1 MNKIIIILISVFLIY
16 QLFCKNIYKEKFVS
30 IKDELTDEATSS
42 SVSVN
47 YFESEKIDSKLEEI
61 KKIKKTVSIEISD
74 IKDEVSTEINEI
86 KNIKDKV
93 SLELNEIKDD
103 VSNKIENLI
112 RINKQA
118 SKVTNNIL
126 NDKNKLI
133 NLNKELVEVES
144 QKQKLLHKDK
154 PSGLGNVKFQLQKGS
169 NFYTIKKGFFK
180 KDNWKYDKRAK
191 AWKVDLVIS
200 DEEKLNG
207 FIVKVDDSLYKFK
220 NKIFYDK
227 LNKEIENPFT
237 IIKDNV
243 LIKRFYLKLN
253 FNEHNLLPTKFE
265 YKMTNVAL
273 RVNSGKFTGQKD
285 VCLTS
290 CKKLKFNENI
300 SDCRLKNIGD
310 KGYNYGFCCKTEET
324 ELECRN
330 RLGNAIDNYDNYEK
344 YAVPFKK
351 NLTYALK
358 CKFPSNLNGE
368 DNYDCKPSDTFRN
381 GICKV
386 EFEGKEYKA
395 LCCPDR
401 MSKEKCESRERK
413 MRNVIDFKNIKDFSD
428 YIIEVLKDKDKM
440 YYQTI
445 SKEGKLLLISYL
457 LESRQLKGNI
467 FDKIFDKKDTEKLIK
482 NLKFNKILPNNKNKK
497 ILEKL
502 LKNLF
507 HFENNEKKFDKIEY
521 SENKYNHCL
530 EKENKRREKS
540 LSNYIRN
547 KKKCLISDDIKYN
560 LFVIISNFK
569 RLPKNDKDEILNNI
583 LNYLKNDLTF
593 AKKLFGNNIKK
604 ILKLF

>member
-285 VCLTS
+285 V
-290 CKKLKFNENI
+290 
-300 SDCRLKNIGD
+300 
-310 KGYNYGFCCKTEET
+310 
-324 ELECRN
+324 
-330 RLGNAIDNYDNYEK
+330 
-344 YAVPFKK
+344 
-351 NLTYALK
+351 
-358 CKFPSNLNGE
+358 
-368 DNYDCKPSDTFRN
+368 
-381 GICKV
+381 
-386 EFEGKEYKA
+386 
-395 LCCPDR
+395 
-401 MSKEKCESRERK
+401 
-413 MRNVIDFKNIKDFSD
+413 
-428 YIIEVLKDKDKM
+428 
-440 YYQTI
+440 
-445 SKEGKLLLISYL
+445 
-457 LESRQLKGNI
+457 
-467 FDKIFDKKDTEKLIK
+467 
-482 NLKFNKILPNNKNKK
+482 
-497 ILEKL
+497 
-502 LKNLF
+502 
-507 HFENNEKKFDKIEY
+507 
-521 SENKYNHCL
+521 
-530 EKENKRREKS
+530 
-540 LSNYIRN
+540 
-547 KKKCLISDDIKYN
+547 
-560 LFVIISNFK
+560 
-569 RLPKNDKDEILNNI
+569 
-583 LNYLKNDLTF
+583 
-593 AKKLFGNNIKK
+593 
-604 ILKLF
+604 